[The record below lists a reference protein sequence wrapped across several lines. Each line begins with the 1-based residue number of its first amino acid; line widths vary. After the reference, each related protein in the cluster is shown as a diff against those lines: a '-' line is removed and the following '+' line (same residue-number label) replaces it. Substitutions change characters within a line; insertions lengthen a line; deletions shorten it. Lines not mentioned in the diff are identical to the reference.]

1 LSPQEREEKQGM
13 CTVSLSCFTGIRAN
27 HSQVLVRSDPVE
39 RLEAFERLLDGL
51 RAFVEQGLANKI
63 RNRTIDASPE
73 NEANSQQI
81 TGSFWG
87 GGPSLGLVDCVLL
100 PYAYRLYVLEHYRG
114 AAFAVPKP
122 SKKSESPLTRAGIC
136 VDNMEATEKENAL
149 WAWYH
154 KWLAECLALPN
165 VQRTLPDKAR
175 YLEHVKKYAEGK
187 ARSKVGNAVRRGADA
202 HAYDDKLDGGAQ
214 K

>member
-1 LSPQEREEKQGM
+1 MSEQSGCRLHH
-13 CTVSLSCFTGIRAN
+13 SLVQ
-27 HSQVLVRSDPVE
+27 HLQVLVRSDPEE
-39 RLEAFERLLDGL
+39 RLEAFKRLLDGL
-51 RAFVEQGLANKI
+51 RAFAAQGLANQNHK
-63 RNRTIDASPE
+63 TIVDSSSGT
-73 NEANSQQI
+73 EAEPQHQP
-81 TGSFWG
+81 GSFWSG
-87 GGPSLGLVDCVLL
+87 GSSLGLVDCVLL

-114 AAFAVPKP
+114 PAFAVPKP
-122 SKKSESPLTRAGIC
+122 SAESSQSPHPDASSN
-136 VDNMEATEKENAL
+136 VDNQAAAEKEDAL

-154 KWLAECLALPN
+154 NWLAQCLALPN

-202 HAYDDKLDGGAQ
+202 HAYDDKLDGDDTQ